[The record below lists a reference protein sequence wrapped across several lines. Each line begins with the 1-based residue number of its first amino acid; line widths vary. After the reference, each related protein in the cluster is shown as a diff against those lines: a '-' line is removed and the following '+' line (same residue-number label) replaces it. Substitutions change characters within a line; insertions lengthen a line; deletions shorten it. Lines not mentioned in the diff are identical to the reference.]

1 MRQAAR
7 STMMVAVLLSL
18 SLAACSPAA
27 TPAGPAPGA
36 ANSEAAPQPEG
47 VAPKVIT
54 PDTTIPPALATPAP
68 TAQDARMQDPPAPTQ
83 PTQPAS
89 QLDPRLVGVWVNE
102 NQINSPGG
110 AGGFASFSTV
120 MTMELGADGT
130 IRQFTQSVGGG
141 GEWSSNSGRRLDF
154 EGSWRASNNTLLVHG
169 MGLPDYTPAA
179 TYSFSDQYL
188 VTNSDMGRLIWQ
200 RRS

>member
-1 MRQAAR
+1 MGRPAR
-7 STMMVAVLLSL
+7 STKMVAVLLSL
-18 SLAACSPAA
+18 SVAACSPAA
-27 TPAGPAPGA
+27 TPAGPAQDV

-47 VAPKVIT
+47 VAPEVIA
-54 PDTTIPPALATPAP
+54 PDTTSPPALATPAP
-68 TAQDARMQDPPAPTQ
+68 SAQDARMQSPPAPA
-83 PTQPAS
+83 QPAS

-120 MTMELGADGT
+120 MTMELDADGT

-141 GEWSSNSGRRLDF
+141 GDWSSNSERRLDF
-154 EGSWRASNNTLLVHG
+154 EGNWRASNNTLLVHG
-169 MGLPDYTPAA
+169 MGLPDFTPAA

>member
-1 MRQAAR
+1 MRQATK
-7 STMMVAVLLSL
+7 SKMMVAVLLSV
-18 SLAACSPAA
+18 SVAACSPAA
-27 TPAGPAPGA
+27 APAGQAPGV
-36 ANSEAAPQPEG
+36 ANTEAAPMPEG
-47 VAPKVIT
+47 VAPQEIA
-54 PDTTIPPALATPAP
+54 PDTTSPPALATQAP
-68 TAQDARMQDPPAPTQ
+68 PAQDARMQDPSA

-89 QLDPRLVGVWVNE
+89 QLDPRLVDPHANE

-120 MTMELGADGT
+120 MTMELDADGT

-141 GEWSSNSGRRLDF
+141 GEWSSDSGRRLDF
-154 EGSWRASNNTLLVHG
+154 EGNWRASNNTLLVHG

>member
-1 MRQAAR
+1 
-7 STMMVAVLLSL
+7 
-18 SLAACSPAA
+18 
-27 TPAGPAPGA
+27 
-36 ANSEAAPQPEG
+36 
-47 VAPKVIT
+47 
-54 PDTTIPPALATPAP
+54 
-68 TAQDARMQDPPAPTQ
+68 MQSPPAPAQ
-83 PTQPAS
+83 PSS

-120 MTMELGADGT
+120 MTMELDADGT

-141 GEWSSNSGRRLDF
+141 GDWSSNSGRTLDF
-154 EGSWRASNNTLLVHG
+154 EGNWRASNNTLLVLG

>member
-1 MRQAAR
+1 
-7 STMMVAVLLSL
+7 MMVAVLLSL

-27 TPAGPAPGA
+27 TPARPAPGV

-54 PDTTIPPALATPAP
+54 PDTTIPPGLATPAP

-120 MTMELGADGT
+120 MTMELDADGT

-141 GEWSSNSGRRLDF
+141 GDWSSNAGRRLDF
-154 EGSWRASNNTLLVHG
+154 EGNWRASNNTLLVHG

-188 VTNSDMGRLIWQ
+188 VTNSDMGRLVWQ
-200 RRS
+200 RRF